1 MKMKKII
8 IGMAKVQRLYIQM
21 QTHLSFRDRD
31 GSFEPQKK
39 DRHPELEA
47 KILSMFASGMSYKD
61 RILKKFMTTRY
72 RQQKYQ

>member
-8 IGMAKVQRLYIQM
+8 VGMAKVQRLYIQM

-47 KILSMFASGMSYKD
+47 KILSMFARVIKSH
-61 RILKKFMTTRY
+61 IEEIIRY
-72 RQQKYQ
+72 QQQQYYNYQ